1 MFCLYLAEKLVTLVS
16 KILLERAKMNKDK
29 NGKVILFPRVKERL
43 VEEGLEALQ
52 AKRYEEALYFFSEAE
67 QLGERRFSVQLSMA
81 VCHYELG
88 NFHEAERRLRVL
100 LQENEG
106 NTDLLQMY
114 LSILMQTQRY
124 EQAETVIRDAL
135 RHHPLPASLRE
146 NLLNL
151 FHFVQKMNK
160 RPLPSAEPAKV
171 ERLLKSNDIT
181 KHMQVIRQLEK
192 EDIAPVLP
200 LLKQYLINETNSP
213 IVKTML
219 LRLLTLKN
227 IEDAVTVEK
236 FGKRIEVIPAML
248 NEQAETAFAAKL
260 LERLEHCLASEN
272 PSLYDVAAEIWLRY
286 TYVLYP
292 FSPEPA
298 ASQAWMAALH
308 FVACQFQGA
317 RVAMEKIA
325 ARYGVSVGEIAPLCD
340 KLRSIENF
348 SCF

>member
-1 MFCLYLAEKLVTLVS
+1 MFCLYLAGKLVTLVS
-16 KILLERAKMNKDK
+16 KILLERARMNRDK
-29 NGKVILFPRVKERL
+29 KGKVILFPRVKERL
-43 VEEGLEALQ
+43 VEEGLEALEE
-52 AKRYEEALYFFSEAE
+52 KRYEEALYFFSEAE

-81 VCHYELG
+81 LCHYELG

-124 EQAETVIRDAL
+124 EQAEAVIRDAL
-135 RHHPLPASLRE
+135 RHHPLPTSFRE
-146 NLLNL
+146 NLLHL
-151 FHFVQKMNK
+151 FRFVQKMNK
-160 RPLPSAEPAKV
+160 RPLPPAEQEKV
-171 ERLLKSNDIT
+171 QRLFESNDIAE
-181 KHMQVIRQLEK
+181 HMHVIKQLEK

-227 IEDAVTVEK
+227 IDDVVTVEK

-248 NEQAETAFAAKL
+248 NEQAETAFAAEL
-260 LERLEHCLASEN
+260 LERLERCLANEN

-298 ASQAWMAALH
+298 ASHAWMAALH

-317 RVAMEKIA
+317 PVTMEKIA
-325 ARYGVSVGEIAPLCD
+325 ARYGVSVEEIAALCD
-340 KLRSIENF
+340 KLCDIENF
-348 SCF
+348 SYF

>member
-1 MFCLYLAEKLVTLVS
+1 MFRLYLAEKLVTLVS
-16 KILLERAKMNKDK
+16 KILLERAKMNMDK

-52 AKRYEEALYFFSEAE
+52 AKRYEEALYFFGEAE
-67 QLGERRFSVQLSMA
+67 QLGERSFSVQLSMA

-88 NFHEAERRLRVL
+88 NFYEAERRLRVL

-114 LSILMQTQRY
+114 LAILMQTHRY
-124 EQAETVIRDAL
+124 EQAEMVIRDAL

-151 FHFVQKMNK
+151 FRFVQKMNNP
-160 RPLPSAEPAKV
+160 PLPPAKQENV
-171 ERLLKSNDIT
+171 QRLLESSDT
-181 KHMQVIRQLEK
+181 TEHMRVIKQLEK

-200 LLKQYLINETNSP
+200 LLKQYLNNETNSP
-213 IVKTML
+213 VIKTML
-219 LRLLTLKN
+219 LRLLTLKK
-227 IEDAVTVEK
+227 IDDVVTVEK
-236 FGKRIEVIPAML
+236 FGQRIEVIPAML
-248 NEQAETAFAAKL
+248 NEQAETAFAAEL

-298 ASQAWMAALH
+298 SVQAWMAALH
-308 FVACQFQGA
+308 YLARQFQGEA
-317 RVAMEKIA
+317 VAMEKMA
-325 ARYGVSVGEIAPLCD
+325 DRYGVSEAEIAPLCD
-340 KLRSIENF
+340 KLCDIENF

>member
-1 MFCLYLAEKLVTLVS
+1 MFCLYLAGKLVTLVS

-67 QLGERRFSVQLSMA
+67 QLGERRFSVQLSIA

-106 NTDLLQMY
+106 NMDLLQMY
-114 LSILMQTQRY
+114 LSILMQTHRY

-151 FHFVQKMNK
+151 FRFVQKMNK
-160 RPLPSAEPAKV
+160 RPLPPAEQAKV
-171 ERLLKSNDIT
+171 QRLLESSDIT
-181 KHMQVIRQLEK
+181 EHMHVIRQLEK
-192 EDIAPVLP
+192 EDIVPVLP
-200 LLKQYLINETNSP
+200 QLKQYLVNETNSP

-219 LRLLTLKN
+219 LRLLTLKK
-227 IEDAVTVEK
+227 IDDVVIVEK
-236 FGKRIEVIPAML
+236 FGKRIEVTPALL
-248 NEQAETAFAAKL
+248 NEQAETAFAAEL

-272 PSLYDVAAEIWLRY
+272 PGLYDVAAEIWLRY

-298 ASQAWMAALH
+298 ASKAWMAALH
-308 FVACQFQGA
+308 FVACQFQGVPA
-317 RVAMEKIA
+317 AMEKIA
-325 ARYGVSVGEIAPLCD
+325 ARYGVSGEEIAPLCD
-340 KLRSIENF
+340 KLCEIENF
-348 SCF
+348 SYF